1 MRWFANISSCTTL
14 HRTTLNSAVIKSCIA
29 NPFLVMKFNNILN
42 SRQVMSL
49 LGICEN
55 TLLKYER
62 LDVIKVDFRI
72 GNRKRYYSEN
82 ILKSFEK

>member
-1 MRWFANISSCTTL
+1 MNQ
-14 HRTTLNSAVIKSCIA
+14 LNLDITENKKSYIA
-29 NPFLVMKFNNILN
+29 NPYSVMQSNDILN
-42 SRQVMSL
+42 SRQVMAL

-62 LDVIKVDFRI
+62 LEVIEVDFRI
-72 GNRKRYYSEN
+72 GNRKRYYQEN

>member
-1 MRWFANISSCTTL
+1 ML
-14 HRTTLNSAVIKSCIA
+14 
-29 NPFLVMKFNNILN
+29 FNNILN

-55 TLLKYER
+55 TLLKYEK
-62 LDVIKVDFRI
+62 LEVINVDFRI
-72 GNRKRYYSEN
+72 GNRKRYYREN